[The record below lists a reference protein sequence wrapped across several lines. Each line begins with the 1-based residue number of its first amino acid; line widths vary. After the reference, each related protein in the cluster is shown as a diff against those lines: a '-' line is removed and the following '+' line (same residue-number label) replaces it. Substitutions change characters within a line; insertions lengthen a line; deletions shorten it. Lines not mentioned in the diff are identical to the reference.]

1 MSSATSTAT
10 GTGSSPRPESPGAP
24 AADGLT
30 QVLCFAAAIGIGGSI
45 LIMIVASAVKYSPA
59 IPPPPWQSGPPLLEL
74 VGRLPVT
81 TTYAALW
88 IAVVLGA
95 VGVMAGLAAVGRGAR
110 FPARALITT
119 ALIITALFAVLPPS
133 GSTDTLSYATFGRIE
148 AVGHN
153 PYVMTPNMLKRT
165 GDPIGELA
173 PLIWKRHGSVYGPLA
188 TIEETAAAELGGTS
202 GPQIVFWLKLWNAIV
217 FAGVVIGLDRMLRSD
232 PARRARAHLLWSLN
246 PLLIWGIVASGHLQ
260 GMATAAAFFGLAM
273 LRIRRSQDGATA
285 GPGVLTAVAAG
296 ALVGVATDL
305 LLYYIILGLAL
316 AWALRRSAVA
326 LLAGGVSLGV
336 VVLLPYLSLGSPSI
350 HALLSRGDK
359 ATAFNFYQLFSR
371 PLRHELPASL
381 TLIVMLACA
390 LLALLL
396 LARLPDAVPDLP
408 AIQPALAVGVAFLLL
423 WYYALP
429 WYDAMIIPFM
439 ALYVASRLDYLVIV
453 QLAASAFAMM
463 PGGTP
468 YEPPLGWLRTFAH
481 ADWFVWTPLILLGC
495 VAAAVVLALS
505 GAWKAALPARRVEVK
520 PA

>member
-1 MSSATSTAT
+1 VSSATSTAT
-10 GTGSSPRPESPGAP
+10 GTGSSPLPEPPAAP
-24 AADGLT
+24 AARRLT
-30 QVLCFAAAIGIGGSI
+30 RALSFGAVIGIGGSI
-45 LIMIVASAVKYSPA
+45 LIMLVASAVKYSPA

-81 TTYAALW
+81 ATYTALW

-95 VGVMAGLAAVGRGAR
+95 AGVMAGLAAVARGAR
-110 FPARALITT
+110 FPARPLITVALIV
-119 ALIITALFAVLPPS
+119 TALFAVLPPS
-133 GSTDTLSYATFGRIE
+133 GSTDALSYATFGRIE
-148 AVGHN
+148 VVGHN

-217 FAGVVIGLDRMLRSD
+217 FAGVVIGLDRMLRRD
-232 PARRARAHLLWSLN
+232 PARRIRAHLLWSLN

-260 GMATAAAFFGLAM
+260 GMATAAGFFGLAM
-273 LRIRRSQDGATA
+273 LRVRRTRGGGAA
-285 GPGVLTAVAAG
+285 GPSVLAAVAAG

-305 LLYYIILGLAL
+305 LLYYIILGAAL
-316 AWALRRSAVA
+316 IWALRRSAA
-326 LLAGGVSLGV
+326 AMLAGGVSLGA
-336 VVLLPYLSLGSPSI
+336 VVLGPYVALGSPSI
-350 HALLSRGDK
+350 HALLSRGNK
-359 ATAFNFYQLFSR
+359 ATAYNFYQLFSR
-371 PLRHELPASL
+371 PLRHELPPSL
-381 TLIVMLACA
+381 EVLVMIACV

-396 LARLPDAVPDLP
+396 LVRLPDAVPDLP
-408 AIQPALAVGVAFLLL
+408 AIQPALAVGAAFLLL
-423 WYYALP
+423 WFYALP
-429 WYDAMIIPFM
+429 WYDAMIIPMM

-453 QLAASAFAMM
+453 QLAAAAFAMM

-468 YEPPLGWLRTFAH
+468 YEPPLGWLRTFSH

-495 VAAAVVLALS
+495 VAAVIVLALT
-505 GAWKAALPARRVEVK
+505 GAWKAALPARKVEVK